1 MVRIRA
7 YMDTDVAVETDWVNA
22 NGEGKEEEE
31 EDKNGKLHPFYRH
44 LRFFRTSSALPYVPQ
59 RMSTEEKLFHSQL
72 VPAVYFLPHI
82 AVLISISA

>member
-44 LRFFRTSSALPYVPQ
+44 LRFLERRLPCHMYLNGCP
-59 RMSTEEKLFHSQL
+59 RKKNCSIPSL
-72 VPAVYFLPHI
+72 FLPFI
-82 AVLISISA
+82 FFLILRF